1 MFKNNLKVFIYY
13 FLVLGITYGIL
24 TAFDTLYLSSTTQF
38 NNLVMKVFFAIFYV
52 LLFIICGKIVSIK
65 EHPSKDFLNFL
76 LVFIVGLGL
85 FFLAYLGGGM
95 DFSQD
100 MNILMLPAQVFLS
113 PFILLSTI
121 TGRRFDILFYI
132 ITSLLI
138 SVVIGL
144 STRRTRV
151 KRRYK
156 SKIKRR

>member
-24 TAFDTLYLSSTTQF
+24 TAFDTLYRSSTTQF